1 MANLNDLTLAEARDG
16 LSSGDYTAVELT
28 EAHIELIEAAGSLNS
43 FITLT
48 PDIALQ
54 RAKESDIRREN
65 QEALGSLDG
74 IPIAVKDL
82 FCTEGVQTTA
92 GSHMLEGFTP
102 PYELS
107 LIHI

>member
-48 PDIALQ
+48 LP
-54 RAKESDIRREN
+54 
-65 QEALGSLDG
+65 
-74 IPIAVKDL
+74 
-82 FCTEGVQTTA
+82 
-92 GSHMLEGFTP
+92 
-102 PYELS
+102 
-107 LIHI
+107 LILKCI